1 MNDPKTCWQFF
12 VLNKNFG
19 LLLFLAIVLGKIFP
33 KMIIED
39 EEEYE
44 ERLELRD
51 SANKEEKI

>member
-39 EEEYE
+39 EEEE
-44 ERLELRD
+44 
-51 SANKEEKI
+51 